1 MSITNPLLLVVLGL
15 VVLDVQMWVAT
26 KPEDQGRVVIIGRQQ
41 TILHK
46 E

>member
-1 MSITNPLLLVVLGL
+1 MSITNPLLVVVLGL

-26 KPEDQGRVVIIGRQQ
+26 KREDQGRVVIIGRQQ